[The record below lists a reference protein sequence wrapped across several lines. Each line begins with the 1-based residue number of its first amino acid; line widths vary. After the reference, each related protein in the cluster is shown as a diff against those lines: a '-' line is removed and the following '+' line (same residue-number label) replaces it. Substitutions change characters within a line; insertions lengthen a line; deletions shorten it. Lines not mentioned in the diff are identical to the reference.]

1 MNMSDDVSS
10 ATLQVSMKAAEQ
22 TIETTGHALDRML
35 DQIAKLLQALSAKK
49 AANKNLKATDLT
61 DIKPG
66 EVSVRELITSA
77 KQTRDTLSTSEHGLT
92 AADKKII
99 LRKAK
104 EYGIPVAFTGDK
116 GKDNLYANVRTNDLS
131 IFRQICTDMM
141 KEKLAKRPEELGNF
155 KTQEWE
161 IPFIAAE
168 LKRHDLSAQFGKT
181 NSGEHFALYDKVDE
195 KAILIARGEFIR
207 KCNELQNQMN
217 VDKDENGFFTIKDL
231 HTGREVSFDQSMAH
245 AELSR
250 QLQQQF
256 DYDENKAN
264 IACAK
269 FGEENLQGEE
279 KQRFFSSNP
288 QNDFSKIDSN
298 ITVEGE
304 HILVKPYDCWR
315 ITPKSD
321 HVPKIV
327 FRDANGNLAI
337 VNPEKMTQKEMRSAL
352 QNGLKITDAET
363 LTALTDKAQKV
374 ADYYT
379 GQEVEFFTHNR
390 DFAKSDFDLSNPE
403 VASGM
408 LRTDE
413 HGHTLTKTLPV
424 TELANNIER
433 SDKDKFMVV
442 SIAQSVETDQHG
454 ANYPAFDRQELI
466 LSFSDKKNALA
477 ELTAAYRK
485 QGVPQHIAAQMAKE
499 VFSKAESQ
507 SAEKVLQIEEI
518 KLDTPHYKSAVT
530 TIDVKCGTKT
540 ESIDITDADA
550 AKAELMKKFNVT
562 ESAAACTLDKA
573 HEMVTEREEQVLQKL
588 GFRDVDQWTMDE
600 AHEMISE
607 IEKNHWTVPDNITPN
622 EFVPER
628 LQHEKVDTY
637 INDKP
642 DVKIPDGSAS
652 VISDAGGDK
661 LPELP
666 DIPKMDM
673 PTGGRGGR

>member
-168 LKRHDLSAQFGKT
+168 LNRHDLSAQFGKT
-181 NSGEHFALYDKVDE
+181 NGGEHFALYEKADE
-195 KAILIARGEFIR
+195 KAILIARGEFVR
-207 KCNELQNQMN
+207 KCNELQNQMS
-217 VDKDENGFFTIKDL
+217 VDKNENGFYTIKNL
-231 HTGREVSFDQSMAH
+231 HTGREVSFDESMTH
-245 AELSR
+245 TELSR

-256 DYDENKAN
+256 GYDENKAN

-279 KQRFFSSNP
+279 RQQFFSNNP
-288 QNDFSKIDSN
+288 QNDFSKVDSN

-304 HILVKPYDCWR
+304 NILVKPYDCWR

-321 HVPKIV
+321 RVPKIV
-327 FRDANGNLAI
+327 FRDADGNLAI
-337 VNPEKMTQKEMRSAL
+337 LNPEKMTHKEMSAAL

-363 LTALTDKAQKV
+363 LSALTDKAERV
-374 ADYYT
+374 ADYYA
-379 GQEVEFFTHNR
+379 GQEIDYFTHNR
-390 DFAKSDFDLSNPE
+390 DFTKNDFDMTNPE

-408 LRTDE
+408 LRTDA

-424 TELANNIER
+424 TELSNNIER
-433 SDKDKFMVV
+433 SDKDKFTVV
-442 SIAQSVETDQHG
+442 SIAQSVETDQQG
-454 ANYPAFDRQELI
+454 VNYPAFDRQELV

-485 QGVPQHIAAQMAKE
+485 QGVSQHIAAQMAKE
-499 VFSKAESQ
+499 VFAKAEAQ

-550 AKAELMKKFNVT
+550 AKAELMKKFNVPEAT
-562 ESAAACTLDKA
+562 AACTLDKA
-573 HEMVTEREEQVLQKL
+573 HEMVTEREEQVLRKF
-588 GFRDVDQWTMDE
+588 GFRDVEKWTMEE
-600 AHEMISE
+600 AHDMISE
-607 IEKNHWTVPDNITPN
+607 LEKNHWTVPEGVTP
-622 EFVPER
+622 EEYVPER
-628 LQHEKVDTY
+628 LQHEKVDTS
-637 INDKP
+637 INTQT
-642 DVKIPDGSAS
+642 DVKIPDGAAS
-652 VISDAGGDK
+652 VLPAAGGDK

-666 DIPKMDM
+666 DVPKMDI